1 MRKIRKMQNE
11 IRNEFGEIR
20 DWDEILA
27 SGYIT
32 AWEYLGRIRR
42 GIDRDDLD
50 DRCEELLETY
60 GIEGEWSYGVNM
72 TPSRYVRALCNLL
85 KERTDCDIIV
95 INLKEVR
102 AEYMDWG
109 RWDTLTGDLHRAFQE
124 RKAVEET
131 AEQTK
136 EGSKEESD

>member
-32 AWEYLGRIRR
+32 AWEYLGRLRR
-42 GIDRDDLD
+42 GIARDDLD
-50 DRCEELLETY
+50 DRCEELLENY

-85 KERTDCDIIV
+85 KERTDCDIVV
-95 INLKEVR
+95 INLREAS
-102 AEYMDWG
+102 AEYMDCG
-109 RWDTLTGDLHRAFQE
+109 RWDTLTGDLHREFQK
-124 RKAVEET
+124 RKA
-131 AEQTK
+131 AK
-136 EGSKEESD
+136 DSKEESD

>member
-32 AWEYLGRIRR
+32 AWEYLGQIRR
-42 GIDRDDLD
+42 GIARDDLD
-50 DRCEELLETY
+50 DRCEELLENY

-95 INLKEVR
+95 INLKDAS
-102 AEYMDWG
+102 AEYMDCG
-109 RWDTLTGDLHRAFQE
+109 RWDTLTGDLHQEFQK
-124 RKAVEET
+124 RKA
-131 AEQTK
+131 AED
-136 EGSKEESD
+136 SKEESD

>member
-11 IRNEFGEIR
+11 IRNEFDEIR

-32 AWEYLGRIRR
+32 AWEYLGRLRR

-50 DRCEELLETY
+50 DPEFLEKY
-60 GIEGEWSYGVNM
+60 GIEGEWAYGVNM
-72 TPSRYVRALCNLL
+72 TPSRYVRALCNLM

-95 INLKEVR
+95 INLKDAR

-109 RWDTLTGDLHRAFQE
+109 RWDTLTGDLHREFQK
-124 RKAVEET
+124 RKEAEQKAKQT
-131 AEQTK
+131 AEDS
-136 EGSKEESD
+136 EEESD

>member
-85 KERTDCDIIV
+85 KERTDCDIVV
-95 INLKEVR
+95 INLREAS
-102 AEYMDWG
+102 AEYMDCG
-109 RWDTLTGDLHRAFQE
+109 RWDTLTGDLHRVFQE

-136 EGSKEESD
+136 EDSKEESD

>member
-42 GIDRDDLD
+42 GIARDDLD
-50 DRCEELLETY
+50 DRCEELLENY
-60 GIEGEWSYGVNM
+60 GIEGEWSYGVIL

-95 INLKEVR
+95 INLREAS
-102 AEYMDWG
+102 AEYMDCG
-109 RWDTLTGDLHRAFQE
+109 RWDTLTGDLHREFQK
-124 RKAVEET
+124 RKA
-131 AEQTK
+131 AED
-136 EGSKEESD
+136 SKEESD

>member
-20 DWDEILA
+20 DWDEILT

-32 AWEYLGRIRR
+32 AWEYLGQIRR
-42 GIDRDDLD
+42 GIARDDLD
-50 DRCEELLETY
+50 DRCEELLENY

-85 KERTDCDIIV
+85 KERTDCDIVV
-95 INLKEVR
+95 INLKEAS
-102 AEYMDWG
+102 AEYMDCG
-109 RWDTLTGDLHRAFQE
+109 RWDTLTGDLHREFQK
-124 RKAVEET
+124 RKA
-131 AEQTK
+131 AED
-136 EGSKEESD
+136 SKEESD

>member
-42 GIDRDDLD
+42 GIARDDLD

-102 AEYMDWG
+102 AEYMDCE
-109 RWDTLTGDLHRAFQE
+109 RWDTLTGDLHREFQK
-124 RKAVEET
+124 RKA
-131 AEQTK
+131 AED
-136 EGSKEESD
+136 SKEESD

>member
-11 IRNEFGEIR
+11 IRNEFGVIR

-42 GIDRDDLD
+42 GIARDDLD
-50 DRCEELLETY
+50 DRCEELLENY

-85 KERTDCDIIV
+85 KERTDCDIVV
-95 INLKEVR
+95 INLREAS
-102 AEYMDWG
+102 AEYMDCG
-109 RWDTLTGDLHRAFQE
+109 RWDTITGDLHRKFQKQ
-124 RKAVEET
+124 KAVED
-131 AEQTK
+131 
-136 EGSKEESD
+136 SKEESD